1 MKLTAPINLLLFE
14 GKNMARPTFKHN
26 PRVNAIFDDL
36 DQYLRFCQD
45 FGYRYNEAD
54 LYNWKSYAYQQ
65 FNKHL
70 QGKFA
75 KDMWTQDSNRRSR

>member
-1 MKLTAPINLLLFE
+1 
-14 GKNMARPTFKHN
+14 MARPTIKPNH
-26 PRVNAIFDDL
+26 RVTQVFDDL
-36 DQYLRFCQD
+36 EQYLRFCQD
-45 FGYRYNEAD
+45 FGYKYDERD

-75 KDMWTQDSNRRSR
+75 KDMWQQDSRRTR

>member
-1 MKLTAPINLLLFE
+1 
-14 GKNMARPTFKHN
+14 MARPTFKHN

>member
-1 MKLTAPINLLLFE
+1 
-14 GKNMARPTFKHN
+14 MAKPQFKPN
-26 PRVNAIFDDL
+26 ARLRAIFEDL
-36 DQYLRFCQD
+36 EQYLLFCQD
-45 FGYRYNEAD
+45 FGYKYDEKD

-75 KDMWTQDSNRRSR
+75 KDMWIQDSNRRSR

>member
-1 MKLTAPINLLLFE
+1 MGKLT
-14 GKNMARPTFKHN
+14 FKPN
-26 PRVNAIFDDL
+26 PRVTAVFEDL
-36 DQYLRFCQD
+36 EQFLRFCQD
-45 FGYRYNEAD
+45 FGYKFNEGD

-75 KDMWTQDSNRRSR
+75 KDMWSIDSRRAR

>member
-1 MKLTAPINLLLFE
+1 
-14 GKNMARPTFKHN
+14 MARPTFKSN
-26 PRVNAIFDDL
+26 PRVAAIFEDL
-36 DQYLRFCQD
+36 EQFLRFCQD

-65 FNKHL
+65 FNKHM

-75 KDMWTQDSNRRSR
+75 KDMWIQDSRRGR

>member
-1 MKLTAPINLLLFE
+1 
-14 GKNMARPTFKHN
+14 MAKPAIRSN
-26 PRVNAIFDDL
+26 PRVTAVFEDL
-36 DQYLRFCQD
+36 EQFLQFCKD
-45 FGYRYNEAD
+45 FGYKFNEGD

-75 KDMWTQDSNRRSR
+75 KDMWSIDSRRSR